1 VSQIRRM
8 TLEPAYILHRR
19 PYRDSSLVLEILSS
33 SHGRIA
39 LVARGARRPK
49 RRAPVLL
56 ELFQPLHVSGS
67 GRGELGTLHSAEPR
81 GVVNML
87 SGRMLLNGFYVN
99 ELLLRTLHRDDPCNG
114 IFAAYELLVTGLAT
128 IQQTES
134 AAAPAAQRLLRLFE
148 KRLLQELGYGLL
160 LAQDAVS
167 AQGITSS
174 QVYEYHLSQGP
185 VAVAQR
191 NLSKFPSGSAVR
203 IHGSS
208 LQSLAAD
215 ELRDVQSLREAK
227 YLMRLLL
234 GALLGDKPLYSRS
247 LFAAAQYQS
256 AGI

>member
-1 VSQIRRM
+1 M

-19 PYRDSSLVLEILSS
+19 PYRDSSLILEILSC

-39 LVARGARRPK
+39 LVARGARRRK
-49 RRAPVLL
+49 LRAPVLL

-81 GVVNML
+81 GALNML
-87 SGRMLLNGFYVN
+87 SGQMLLNGFYVN
-99 ELLLRTLHRDDPCNG
+99 ELLLRVLHRDDPCGG
-114 IFAAYELLVTGLAT
+114 IFAAYEMLVTGLAT
-128 IQQTES
+128 LQEAES
-134 AAAPAAQRLLRLFE
+134 AVSPAAQRLLRLFE
-148 KRLLQELGYGLL
+148 KRLLQELGYGLI

-167 AQGITSS
+167 AQEITASR
-174 QVYEYHLSQGP
+174 VYEYHLGQGP

-191 NLSKFPSGSAVR
+191 DLSRFPSGTAVR

-215 ELRDVQSLREAK
+215 ELRDRQSLREVK

-234 GALLGDKPLYSRS
+234 GALLGDKPLNSRR

-256 AGI
+256 GG